1 MEEGKLQIVQTSN
14 TEDCVL
20 RSKKSMLTD
29 GFRPLGKDIMIQG
42 PSRQSRVLKDN
53 FLFY

>member
-1 MEEGKLQIVQTSN
+1 MGEGKLQIVQISN

-20 RSKKSMLTD
+20 RTKKSMLTD

-42 PSRQSRVLKDN
+42 PRQTKQSVER
-53 FLFY
+53 